1 MGVFLPPSFFSLTS
15 LFESS
20 LSRVSVP
27 QGSLPVLSL
36 LLTDNSGSRV
46 PSNGSNQLASR
57 VPDKRWQKGRRA
69 PMKAR
74 RRARRRAPRRAPRRA
89 LRKSHQARD
98 CRTPRTQRRR
108 RSPPPLRPPHVQAF
122 LHQLLPLTLS
132 SLHLPL
138 QTLCCHYLRERIQRR
153 SQVTRAILKAS
164 QIRNLRKNL

>member
-1 MGVFLPPSFFSLTS
+1 MGVFSPPSFFSLTS

-69 PMKAR
+69 LRKAPR
-74 RRARRRAPRRAPRRA
+74 KALRRAPRKALRRAPRKAPGRA
-89 LRKSHQARD
+89 LRKARSLRNRQA
-98 CRTPRTQRRR
+98 PRTKGRR
-108 RSPPPLRPPHVQAF
+108 RSPPPPHPLRVPSF
-122 LHQLLPLTLS
+122 LHQLLPLTPS

-138 QTLCCHYLRERIQRR
+138 PTLC
-153 SQVTRAILKAS
+153 
-164 QIRNLRKNL
+164 

>member
-1 MGVFLPPSFFSLTS
+1 MGVFSPPSFFSLTS

-69 PMKAR
+69 LRKAPR
-74 RRARRRAPRRAPRRA
+74 KALRRAPRKAPGRA
-89 LRKSHQARD
+89 LRKARSL
-98 CRTPRTQRRR
+98 RNRQVPRTKGRR
-108 RSPPPLRPPHVQAF
+108 RSPPPPHPLRVPSF
-122 LHQLLPLTLS
+122 LHQLLPLTPS
-132 SLHLPL
+132 SLHLSLP
-138 QTLCCHYLRERIQRR
+138 TLC
-153 SQVTRAILKAS
+153 
-164 QIRNLRKNL
+164 